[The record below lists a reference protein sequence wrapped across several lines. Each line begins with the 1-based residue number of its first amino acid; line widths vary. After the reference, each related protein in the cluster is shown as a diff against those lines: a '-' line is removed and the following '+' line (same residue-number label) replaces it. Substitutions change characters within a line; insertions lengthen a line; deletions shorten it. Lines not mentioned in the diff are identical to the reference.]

1 VERRPCHL
9 VEAVVEEERLPRQ
22 KLALV
27 AVLVEHLLVA
37 LEAAVEHQRM
47 PLEAAVVKLAPEY
60 Y

>member
-1 VERRPCHL
+1 M
-9 VEAVVEEERLPRQ
+9 EAVVEEERLPRQ